1 LTKYSDLPPICK
13 GYLLNYHFWR
23 QRYTKRNSWLKSY
36 LFAMEAR
43 SNEERFWPS
52 QVKIGYIPTGIYREN
67 QFQKDE
73 LKKFRLMKKNHIRN
87 IAIISHVDHGK
98 TTLLN
103 AMLKQT
109 GVFRVNQ
116 AVEDRVMDS
125 LDLEKERGI
134 TIMAKNTAI
143 DYNGVKINIVDTP
156 GHADFG
162 GEVERS
168 LNMVDGAI
176 LLVDAS
182 EGPLPQTRFVLKKA
196 LALHLPI
203 ILIINKIDRADARIE
218 EVINDTYDLFIDLG
232 AGENQIEFPILY
244 TNAKIGVSHKK
255 RGDDSTDLRPL
266 LQTIIEYIP
275 APRGNDEDIPQF
287 LVTNLD
293 YDPYVGQIAL
303 GRLQSGKLEMN
314 SNYSLC
320 TKEKIVPGIKFTALY
335 TFYGLTKKA
344 VTSVES
350 GDIIA
355 LSGVENV
362 SIGDTIS
369 SMTDPRPLPRLQ
381 VDEPTVSMM
390 FYVNDSPFAGTE
402 GKYLTS
408 RHLLERLEKEALR
421 NVAIKIKKLD
431 RTDAFEVCGRG
442 ELQMAVLIETM
453 RREGY
458 ELMVSRP
465 QVITK
470 EQKGKTLEP
479 VERLFLDIPEEFVGK
494 ITEKLSVRKGRMES
508 LVNKGSGR
516 VSMEFLI
523 PSRGLIGFR
532 SQFLTDT
539 KGGGVMNSLLEDYS
553 PWFGPIP
560 QRMTG
565 ALVADRSGR
574 VTSYA
579 SFAME
584 DRGEMIVEI
593 GTEVYAGMIVG
604 ERNRSSDLN
613 VNIIKEKKLT
623 NMRAST
629 SDTTIILRPPRILS
643 LDQAIEFIAEDELV
657 EITPKSVRL
666 RKMELDAARRQ
677 QKSRKDD

>member
-1 LTKYSDLPPICK
+1 
-13 GYLLNYHFWR
+13 
-23 QRYTKRNSWLKSY
+23 
-36 LFAMEAR
+36 
-43 SNEERFWPS
+43 
-52 QVKIGYIPTGIYREN
+52 
-67 QFQKDE
+67 
-73 LKKFRLMKKNHIRN
+73 MKKDHLRN
-87 IAIISHVDHGK
+87 VAIIAHVDHGK

-109 GVFRVNQ
+109 GIFRANQ

-125 LDLEKERGI
+125 MALEKERGI
-134 TIMAKNTAI
+134 TIAAKNTAV

-168 LNMVDGAI
+168 LNMVDGAM

-203 ILIINKIDRADARIE
+203 ILVINKIDRPDARIE
-218 EVINDTYDLFIDLG
+218 EVINETYDLFIDLG
-232 AGENQIEFPILY
+232 AEEHQIEFPILY
-244 TNAKIGVSHKK
+244 TNSKIGVSHKK
-255 RGDDSTDLRPL
+255 LGDDSSDLQPL
-266 LQTIIEYIP
+266 LQAIIDSIP
-275 APRGNDEDIPQF
+275 APVGDDDANTQF

-293 YDPYVGQIAL
+293 YDSYVGQIAV
-303 GRLQSGKLEMN
+303 GRLQSGTLEMN
-314 SNYSLC
+314 KPYSLC
-320 TKEKIVPGIKFTALY
+320 AKEKIVSGVKLSALY
-335 TFYGLTKKA
+335 EFHGLAKKPITVA
-344 VTSVES
+344 ES
-350 GDIIA
+350 GDI
-355 LSGVENV
+355 LSLAGVENV
-362 SIGDTIS
+362 TIGDTIS
-369 SMTDPRPLPRLQ
+369 SMDNPQPLPRLI
-381 VDEPTVSMM
+381 VDEPTVSMV
-390 FYVNDSPFAGTE
+390 FYVNNGPFAGTE

-408 RHLLERLEKEALR
+408 RHLLERLEKESLR
-421 NVAIKIKKLD
+421 NVAVKIKKLD

-458 ELMVSRP
+458 ELMVSKP

-470 EQKGKTLEP
+470 KQDGVTVEP

-494 ITEKLSVRKGRMES
+494 ITEKLSIRKGRLES

-539 KGGGVMNSLLEDYS
+539 KGGGVMNSLLEDYA
-553 PWFGPIP
+553 PWFGSIP
-560 QRMTG
+560 QRSTG
-565 ALVADRSGR
+565 VLVADRGGR

-579 SFAME
+579 SFAMD
-584 DRGEMIVEI
+584 DRGEMMVEV
-593 GTEVYAGMIVG
+593 GTNVYEGMIVG
-604 ERNRSSDLN
+604 ERNRTQDIN
-613 VNIIKEKKLT
+613 VNIVKEKKLT

-629 SDTTIILRPPRILS
+629 SDATIILRPPRLFS

-657 EITPKSVRL
+657 EVTPQSVRL
-666 RKMELDAARRQ
+666 RKMELDATRRQ
-677 QKSRKDD
+677 MKARKED